1 MVPMVAK
8 VTTMDGGL
16 PTMTKQPDIEI
27 GTVIDRTYSP
37 LALTMAFVD
46 ELQRIDTDNEY
57 SMLRIDARA
66 IIGSLRG
73 DNVSDETIE
82 QASYII
88 SELFDALNA
97 CGPQDMYFGAN
108 DSDGCDYGWWATDND

>member
-1 MVPMVAK
+1 MVGK
-8 VTTMDGGL
+8 VTTTDGGL
-16 PTMTKQPDIEI
+16 PTMIKYSDIEI
-27 GTVIDRTYSP
+27 GTVIADTYAP
-37 LALTMAFVD
+37 HILIRAFID
-46 ELQRIDTDNEY
+46 ELERIDTDNEY

-66 IIGSLRG
+66 ILGSLRG